1 MEDQD
6 AKELQQ
12 FGYAQQ
18 LSRSMGGFSSFAVAF
33 SLISVFTGVSAN
45 FGHGLRQVGGSLV
58 WSWLVVLAGQMLV
71 ALLLAELSTRLPLS
85 GYGYQWTSRL
95 VNPHFGFFVGWLLT
109 LQFLTGF
116 PGVCATLATQVGQW
130 LGGRWATP
138 SALTALTLAVIA
150 LITLIHLFGIRLA
163 SRVNN
168 IGVWTEL
175 LGVVILSLALIV
187 LALSRHAS
195 AAVVL
200 ESTNATTGATAGL
213 GAWALSLLVG
223 AWCLTGFEAAA
234 DLAEETHQPKRV
246 VPRAMLRSLMG
257 SGIAGF
263 LLLSGVMLAI
273 KDLPAAQR
281 AADPL
286 ITTLQQA
293 LGAGWIAP
301 VLVVIGVSVFAC
313 GLASMAAT
321 SRLLF
326 ALARDRMLPGARWL
340 AFVAEGH
347 RTPRNAILFIWAV
360 SSAVV
365 VGLPTLEVMTQISSV
380 AGYLGY
386 GGIVIAALRAPASP
400 AGEGF
405 RLGRARIGIGIAA
418 LVWVLG
424 LVLALTI
431 PPTPL
436 PGIKTEHLPALS
448 TAVAIG
454 VGVGIYLMV
463 IRRRLLRGEAGP
475 PTPISSPPDADQL
488 GSLARPTNQSKQPN
502 LALTGH
508 PRSG

>member
-1 MEDQD
+1 MEDRD
-6 AKELQQ
+6 TADLRQ

-18 LSRSMGGFSSFAVAF
+18 LRRSLGSFSSFAVAF

-45 FGHGLRQVGGSLV
+45 FGHGLRQVGGALV

-71 ALLLAELSTRLPLS
+71 ALILAELSTRIPLS

-116 PGVCATLATQVGQW
+116 PGVCATLAAQTGHW
-130 LGGRWATP
+130 LGDAWASPATV
-138 SALTALTLAVIA
+138 TALTLGVIA
-150 LITLIHLFGIRLA
+150 LTTMVHLFGIRLA
-163 SRVNN
+163 SHVNN
-168 IGVWTEL
+168 TGVWTEL
-175 LGVVILSLALIV
+175 LGVFGLSLALIV
-187 LALSRHAS
+187 LALGRGDSP
-195 AAVVL
+195 AVL
-200 ESTNATTGATAGL
+200 WDSSNAVTGAPASL

-234 DLAEETHQPKRV
+234 DLAEETRQPRRV
-246 VPRAMLRSLMG
+246 VPRAVLLSLLS
-257 SGIAGF
+257 SGLAGF

-273 KDLPAAQR
+273 RDLPAAQQSG
-281 AADPL
+281 DPL
-286 ITTLQQA
+286 MTTIEQA
-293 LGAGWIAP
+293 LGAGWTPA
-301 VLVVIGVSVFAC
+301 VRLVIGVSIFAC

-326 ALARDRMLPGARWL
+326 ALARDRMLPGSRWL

-365 VGLPTLEVMTQISSV
+365 LGLPSLDIITQISAV

-386 GGIVIAALRAPASP
+386 AGILIAALCSAPLAASD
-400 AGEGF
+400 GF
-405 RLGRARIGIGIAA
+405 RLGRARRWIGAAA

-424 LVLALTI
+424 VVAALTI

-436 PGIKTEHLPALS
+436 AGIQTQHLPALS
-448 TAVAIG
+448 ST
-454 VGVGIYLMV
+454 VGVVIGFVIYV
-463 IRRRLLRGEAGP
+463 GWARPRLLRGEAGP
-475 PTPISSPPDADQL
+475 PTSAVCRLPKSTQD
-488 GSLARPTNQSKQPN
+488 
-502 LALTGH
+502 
-508 PRSG
+508 

>member
-1 MEDQD
+1 MTVQGNQDSNSESCPVEDQD
-6 AKELQQ
+6 ANELRQ

-18 LSRSMGGFSSFAVAF
+18 LRRSMGGFSSFAVAF

-58 WSWLVVLAGQMLV
+58 WSWLIVLAGQMLV

-116 PGVCATLATQVGQW
+116 PGVCATLASQVGQW
-130 LGGRWATP
+130 LGGRWAQP
-138 SALTALTLAVIA
+138 SALVALTLAVIGV
-150 LITLIHLFGIRLA
+150 ITLVHLFGIRLA
-163 SRVNN
+163 SRIND

-175 LGVVILSLALIV
+175 LGVFALSIGLIA
-187 LALSRHAS
+187 LALSRQVS
-195 AAVVL
+195 PAAL
-200 ESTNATTGATAGL
+200 LNSTNAATGVTAGL
-213 GAWALSLLVG
+213 GSWALSLLVG

-234 DLAEETHQPKRV
+234 DLAEETHQPRRV
-246 VPRAMLRSLMG
+246 VPRAMLMSLLG

-263 LLLSGVMLAI
+263 LLLGGVMLAI
-273 KDLPAAQR
+273 EDLPAAQN

-286 ITTLQQA
+286 ITTLRQA

-301 VLVVIGVSVFAC
+301 VLAVIGVSVFAC

-326 ALARDRMLPGARWL
+326 ALARDRMLPGSRWL
-340 AFVAEGH
+340 AFVAEGQ

-365 VGLPTLEVMTQISSV
+365 LGLPSLDVMTQISAV

-386 GGIVIAALRAPASP
+386 AGIVLAALRAPAAAP
-400 AGEGF
+400 GEGF
-405 RLGRARIGIGIAA
+405 RLGRARIWIGVAA

-424 LVLALTI
+424 LVMALTI

-436 PGIKTEHLPALS
+436 PGIKTQHLPALS
-448 TAVAIG
+448 TAIAIL
-454 VGVGIYLMV
+454 VGIAIYLGL

-475 PTPISSPPDADQL
+475 PTTMPRPPGA
-488 GSLARPTNQSKQPN
+488 S
-502 LALTGH
+502 
-508 PRSG
+508 